1 MSYVGVAFAIISN
14 DITSTIITDKL
25 AHNWHNLWLTIITVV
40 RLGLRARWRSTR
52 EVAQYTIG
60 FGLVP
65 GALSP
70 DIGSVHN
77 IFGLVPESSVSRNTS
92 PRMGG
97 VIVNLSVLK

>member
-1 MSYVGVAFAIISN
+1 M
-14 DITSTIITDKL
+14 
-25 AHNWHNLWLTIITVV
+25 
-40 RLGLRARWRSTR
+40 RLGLRARWHSTR

-65 GALSP
+65 DVLSP
-70 DIGSVHN
+70 DIGSVRN

-97 VIVNLSVLK
+97 VIVTPSLETLDD